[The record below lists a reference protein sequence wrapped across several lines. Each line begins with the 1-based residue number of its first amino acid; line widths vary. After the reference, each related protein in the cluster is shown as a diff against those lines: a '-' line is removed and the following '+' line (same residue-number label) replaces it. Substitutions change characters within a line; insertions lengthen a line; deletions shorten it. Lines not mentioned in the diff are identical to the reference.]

1 MTSEQTHREAKP
13 AAPSSNRNYR
23 GRIEILPMEITP
35 GRLNYSYSADKKK
48 REAEEGAD
56 PSRGERWA
64 NQGVGERGES
74 PGGAGGGS

>member
-1 MTSEQTHREAKP
+1 MPNQNPT
-13 AAPSSNRNYR
+13 NRNYI
-23 GRIEILPMEITP
+23 GRILAN
-35 GRLNYSYSADKKK
+35 GNYPWKAELFYSADKKK